1 MVRDHSH
8 VTGVSRDPICRSC
21 NAGLGMFK
29 DDQAALARAIT
40 YLQKHIEQPSV
51 EQWVRAQ
58 HRAFHPRAG
67 SVYGQAAR
75 DPPRDPTG
83 DVAEVWLDG
92 FV

>member
-1 MVRDHSH
+1 MGLISSIMVTLAECPICLRKLKMVLDHSH

-40 YLQKHIEQPSV
+40 YLQKHEAQPSR

-58 HRAFHPRAG
+58 YRSFHPRAR
-67 SVYGQAAR
+67 A
-75 DPPRDPTG
+75 
-83 DVAEVWLDG
+83 
-92 FV
+92 